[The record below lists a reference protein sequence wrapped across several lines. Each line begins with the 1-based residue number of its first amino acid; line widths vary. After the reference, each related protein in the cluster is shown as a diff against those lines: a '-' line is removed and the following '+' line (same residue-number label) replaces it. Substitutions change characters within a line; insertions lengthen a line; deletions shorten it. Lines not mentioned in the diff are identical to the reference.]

1 MGLVDRENPGG
12 FSTMLRA
19 FKELSW
25 SHRFSLRLKFIIAIS
40 LCLAITM
47 ITSMR
52 YLDHVQAK
60 AFEQEARHRSEIVA
74 QFGEANLA
82 YVGKHLRPAVE
93 AYTKEFVLEAMSA
106 PYSTRVIF
114 EYFNKTFPQYLYRQ
128 PALNPLNP
136 INQATEFDRQIIQ
149 RFQNDRTLKEITG
162 YRQLNQQETFYVA
175 KPTRVEASC
184 LRCHGLPEVAPAK
197 QVEKYGTQS
206 GYGWKVGDIISTLMI
221 DIPTQDLRSDQ
232 IALRKTVLATFIA
245 LGIILISLIY
255 WFFDRL
261 VNQRLRKMIHVMA
274 QVAENP
280 SLTMRLPDRPHDE
293 IGVLARTFNRMANSL
308 DLTYADLEQKVAER
322 TTEVEQTLHQLQTT
336 QAQMIQAEKMAS
348 MGQLVAGIAHEIN
361 NPVSFI
367 HGNLMHVET
376 YTQDLLSMI
385 QLYQRYYPDP
395 APELQSKAENADLKF
410 IQDDLPNILA
420 SMQVGTQR
428 IQEIVLSLRNFSR
441 LDESDMKQ
449 VNLHEG
455 IDSTLLILQ
464 HRLKAT
470 HQQPE
475 IQVVKEYNDLPAID
489 CYPGLLNQVFMN
501 ILANAID
508 AVESQ
513 QELEAEQNR
522 SIVPGQITICTAV
535 LDDPW
540 VQITIADNGCGI
552 PLELQQRIFDP
563 FFTTKPVG
571 KGTGMGM
578 SLSYQ
583 IITEKHQG
591 RLWCESEPGM
601 GSKFGIEIPSKKSS
615 R

>member
-1 MGLVDRENPGG
+1 
-12 FSTMLRA
+12 MLKA
-19 FKELSW
+19 FKKSSW
-25 SHRFSLRLKFIIAIS
+25 SNRFSLRLKFIIAIS

-47 ITSMR
+47 MTSMR
-52 YLDHVQAK
+52 YLDQVQAK

-128 PALNPLNP
+128 ATLNPLNP
-136 INQATEFDRQIIQ
+136 INKANDFDRQIIQ
-149 RFQNDRTLKEITG
+149 RFQNDRNLKEITG

-175 KPTRVEASC
+175 KPTRVEVSC
-184 LRCHGLPEVAPAK
+184 LKCHGLPEVAPAK
-197 QVEKYGTQS
+197 QVERYGTQS
-206 GYGWKVGDIISTLMI
+206 GYNWKLDDIVSTLMI
-221 DIPTQDLRSDQ
+221 DIPTQDLRSNQ
-232 IALRKTVLATFIA
+232 TALRKTVLVTFIG
-245 LGIILISLIY
+245 LGIILIGLIY
-255 WFFDRL
+255 WFFDQL
-261 VNQRLRKMIHVMA
+261 VNQRLRKMAHVMA

-280 SLTMRLPDRPHDE
+280 SLTLRLSDRPNDE

-322 TTEVEQTLHQLQTT
+322 TTEVEQTLQALQKT

-367 HGNLMHVET
+367 HGNLAHVAN
-376 YTQDLLSMI
+376 YTKVLLELI
-385 QLYQRYYPDP
+385 QLYQRDYPDP
-395 APELQSKAENADLKF
+395 ASEIQSKAEHADLDF
-410 IQDDLPNILA
+410 IQSDLPNLVA

-428 IQEIVLSLRNFSR
+428 IQEIILSLRNFSR
-441 LDESDMKQ
+441 LDESGMKR

-470 HQQPE
+470 HQRPA
-475 IQVVKEYNDLPAID
+475 IQVVKEYSDLPAID
-489 CYPGLLNQVFMN
+489 CYAGLLNQVFMN

-508 AVESQ
+508 AIEEVSRS
-513 QELEAEQNR
+513 ELGSEP
-522 SIVPGQITICTAV
+522 SLSPISGQITICTTV
-535 LDDPW
+535 LDDQW

-552 PLELQQRIFDP
+552 PPELQQRIFDP

-583 IITEKHQG
+583 MITEKHQG
-591 RLWCESEPGM
+591 RLWCESEPGT
-601 GSKFGIEIPSKKSS
+601 GTKFGIEIPSVKAS